1 MLPEFANRID
11 TAVSVWKAKLKSQLG
26 TSNTQGP
33 VDVQNV
39 AAGLRAAAAELE
51 ADLARLL
58 QATTREQGRFAEFEA
73 RAMAAI
79 HNGDDDAARDAL
91 VAQQASLDTLKELD
105 ADSTVVRASL
115 AECRAVLD
123 QMPSAEQPG

>member
-1 MLPEFANRID
+1 M
-11 TAVSVWKAKLKSQLG
+11 
-26 TSNTQGP
+26 
-33 VDVQNV
+33 QNV

-105 ADSTVVRASL
+105 ADATVVRASL